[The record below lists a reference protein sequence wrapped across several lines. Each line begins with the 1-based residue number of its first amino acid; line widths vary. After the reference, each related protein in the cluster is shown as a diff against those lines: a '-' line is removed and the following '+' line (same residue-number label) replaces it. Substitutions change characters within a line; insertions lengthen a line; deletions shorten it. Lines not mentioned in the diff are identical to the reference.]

1 MAEHR
6 WHTSPDRTNDPQIRR
21 GVVGRGITAI
31 AKRVTKGHSYNFMRV
46 LSINGRLHIPYLIW
60 NSRLMPRGK
69 LPRKQTEA
77 VILRTA
83 WLCGSEYEWT
93 QHKAIGQS
101 VGLSAEQVE
110 AAGPDPQSEL
120 FDPLTKLM
128 LGGVEELLTDH
139 KLSDATYEALRAE
152 LPPKLILEYV
162 MLVGTYA
169 ALAGALNS
177 FGVPLEPAWSVRT
190 QGRT

>member
-1 MAEHR
+1 MAEYA
-6 WHTSPDRTNDPQIRR
+6 WHKTPDRTNDPGIKRNPLSR
-21 GVVGRGITAI
+21 AITAI
-31 AKRVTKGHSYNFMRV
+31 AKKVTKGHSYNFMRV
-46 LSINGRLHIPYLIW
+46 LSIDGRLHVPYLLW

-93 QHKAIGQS
+93 QHKAIGRG
-101 VGLSAEQVE
+101 VGLTAEQVE
-110 AAGPDPQSEL
+110 AAGREPASDL
-120 FDPLTKLM
+120 FDAQTQLM

-152 LPPKLILEYV
+152 LPPKRILEYV
-162 MLVGTYA
+162 MLVGTYS

-177 FGVPLEPAWSVRT
+177 FGVPLETAWSKNKVD
-190 QGRT
+190 